1 MAGGI
6 FALVTITHTGKTFD
20 YAVVKRMTS
29 GENISAG
36 NETHLTS
43 AARNIYRLWQTE
55 NLEVAYDE
63 AEIEGHD
70 GATPQTVPIDEEALE
85 DVKRS
90 LKEAGMPE
98 GAMPYML
105 PFRQPDDSY
114 ALGRSY
120 AGDLTPDDLKEEFAQ
135 GLRDSGL
142 PPAEVAS
149 MVEQFMPTPDF
160 GIDPNV
166 EIPCPPGACAN

>member
-1 MAGGI
+1 VAGGI
-6 FALVTITHTGKTFD
+6 FALVTITHPGKTFD

-29 GENISAG
+29 GKNISAG

-63 AEIEGHD
+63 AEIQSHD
-70 GATPQTVPIDEEALE
+70 GATPQPVPIDEEALE

-105 PFRQPDDSY
+105 SFQQSDDSY
-114 ALGRSY
+114 VLERSY
-120 AGDLTPDDLKEEFAQ
+120 AGDLTPDDLREEFAQ

-142 PPAEVAS
+142 PQAEVER

-160 GIDPNV
+160 GIESNA
-166 EIPCPPGACAN
+166 EIACPPGACSN